1 MADQRI
7 RVLIVDDV
15 PETREN
21 LKKLLMFEHDIEVVG
36 AAATAEEG
44 VRLARDLQPDIVLLD
59 INLPGMSGIAAIER
73 IIEVAPLTQVVMMSV
88 QSDADYLRRAMLAG
102 ARDFLSKPFSAD
114 ELVATVRR
122 VYRARRPPAVLPP
135 TGPLGALAGRG
146 GAPGKVVAVY
156 SPKGGVGTTLIA
168 VNLAVALQKPERRV
182 ALVDA
187 SLPFGD
193 VGVFLNLQGP
203 RSLADLAQMEGMDA
217 EAFAEAFILSLISH
231 PSGLKV
237 LLGPPRPELAEYVTA
252 EAMRRILGQARA
264 LFDILVIDT
273 TTQPTDVTLLI
284 LDEAE
289 QIVLVVTPDVPTIKN
304 ARLFFD
310 VATQLNYPPQKIMMI
325 LNKMDRRFGITA
337 EMVEQALKHPVAAQ
351 IPWDEVAVLN
361 SINKGSPLVA
371 QRSRPIAQAI
381 LQLAGRVE
389 NALSAPQ
396 EAEEAR
402 RRVGR

>member
-7 RVLIVDDV
+7 RVLIIDDV

-21 LKKLLMFEHDIEVVG
+21 LKKLLMFEHDMEVVG
-36 AAATAEEG
+36 AATTAEEG
-44 VRLARDLQPDIVLLD
+44 IRLARDLQPDVVLLD
-59 INLPGMSGIAAIER
+59 INLPGMSGISAVEQIM
-73 IIEVAPLTQVVMMSV
+73 EVAPLAQVVMMSV

-102 ARDFLSKPFSAD
+102 ARDFLPKPFSAD

-122 VYRARRPPAVLPP
+122 VHRMRRPPSVLPP
-135 TGPLGALAGRG
+135 PGPMGPGVGRG
-146 GAPGKVVAVY
+146 GPQGKVVAVY

-182 ALVDA
+182 ALIDA

-203 RSLADLAQMEGMDA
+203 RNIADLARMDEMDP
-217 EAFAEAFILSLISH
+217 EAFTLSLLSH
-231 PSGLKV
+231 ASGLKV
-237 LLGPPRPELAEYVTA
+237 LLAPPRPELAEYVTA
-252 EAMRRILGQARA
+252 EAMKRILTMART
-264 LFDILVIDT
+264 LFDVVVVDT
-273 TTQPTDVTLLI
+273 TTQPTDTTLLI

-310 VATQLNYPPQKIMMI
+310 VITQLNYPPQKTLMI

-337 EMVEQALKHPVAAQ
+337 EMVEQALKHPVGAQ
-351 IPWDEVAVLN
+351 IPWDEVTVLN

-371 QRSRPIAQAI
+371 QRSKPIAQAM

-389 NALSAPQ
+389 ELLFAPQ
-396 EAEEAR
+396 EVEEVR
-402 RRVGR
+402 KRGGR

>member
-7 RVLIVDDV
+7 RVLIIDDV

-44 VRLARDLQPDIVLLD
+44 IRLVRDLQPDVVLLD
-59 INLPGMSGIAAIER
+59 INLPRMSGISAVEQIM
-73 IIEVAPLTQVVMMSV
+73 EVAPLTQVVMMSV

-102 ARDFLSKPFSAD
+102 ARDFLPKPFSAD

-122 VYRARRPPAVLPP
+122 VYRMRRPPPVLPP
-135 TGPLGALAGRG
+135 PGSLGPGVGRG
-146 GAPGKVVAVY
+146 AQGKVVAVY

-168 VNLAVALQKPERRV
+168 VNLAVALQKPGRRV
-182 ALVDA
+182 VLIDA

-203 RSLADLAQMEGMDA
+203 RNIADLALMGEMDP
-217 EAFAEAFILSLISH
+217 EAFTLSLVSH
-231 PSGLKV
+231 ASGLKV
-237 LLGPPRPELAEYVTA
+237 LLAPPRPELAEYVTA
-252 EAMRRILGQARA
+252 DAMKRILNMART
-264 LFDILVIDT
+264 LFDIVVIDT
-273 TTQPTDVTLLI
+273 TTQPTDTTLLI

-310 VATQLNYPPQKIMMI
+310 VITQLNYPPQKTLMI

-337 EMVEQALKHPVAAQ
+337 EMVEQALKHPVGAQ
-351 IPWDEVAVLN
+351 IPWDEVTVLN

-371 QRSRPIAQAI
+371 QRSKPIAQAI

-389 NALSAPQ
+389 EALFAPQ
-396 EAEEAR
+396 EVEEVR
-402 RRVGR
+402 KRGSR

>member
-7 RVLIVDDV
+7 RVLIIDDV

-21 LKKLLMFEHDIEVVG
+21 LKKLLMFEHDMEVVG

-44 VRLARDLQPDIVLLD
+44 IRLARDLQPDVVLLD
-59 INLPGMSGIAAIER
+59 INLPGMSGISAVEQIM
-73 IIEVAPLTQVVMMSV
+73 EVAPLTQVVMMSV

-102 ARDFLSKPFSAD
+102 ARDFLAKPFSAD

-122 VYRARRPPAVLPP
+122 VHRTRRPPPVLPP
-135 TGPLGALAGRG
+135 TGPLPGGGRG
-146 GAPGKVVAVY
+146 TQGKVVAVY

-182 ALVDA
+182 ALIDA

-193 VGVFLNLQGP
+193 IGVFLNLQGP
-203 RSLADLAQMEGMDA
+203 RSIADLARLEEIDP
-217 EAFAEAFILSLISH
+217 EAFTLSLVSH
-231 PSGLKV
+231 VSGLKV
-237 LLGPPRPELAEYVTA
+237 LLAPPRPELAEYVTA
-252 EAMRRILGQARA
+252 EAMKRILNMART
-264 LFDILVIDT
+264 LFDIVVMDT
-273 TTQPTDVTLLI
+273 TTQPTDTTLLI
-284 LDEAE
+284 LDEAD

-310 VATQLNYPPQKIMMI
+310 VITQLNYPPQKTLMI

-337 EMVEQALKHPVAAQ
+337 EMVEQALKHPVGAQ
-351 IPWDEVAVLN
+351 IPWDEITVLN
-361 SINKGSPLVA
+361 SINKGAPLVA
-371 QRSRPIAQAI
+371 QRSKPIVQAI

-389 NALSAPQ
+389 EALFAPQ
-396 EAEEAR
+396 EVEEAR
-402 RRVGR
+402 KRSGR

>member
-7 RVLIVDDV
+7 RVLIVDDI

-44 VRLARDLQPDIVLLD
+44 IRLARDLQPDIVLLD
-59 INLPGMSGIAAIER
+59 INLPGMSGIAAIEQ

-122 VYRARRPPAVLPP
+122 VHRARRPPAVLPP
-135 TGPLGALAGRG
+135 TGPLGAPGRRG

-203 RSLADLAQMEGMDA
+203 RSLADLAQMEEMDA
-217 EAFAEAFILSLISH
+217 EAFTLSLISH

-252 EAMRRILGQARA
+252 EAMRRILEQARA

-273 TTQPTDVTLLI
+273 TTQPTDATLLI

-310 VATQLNYPPQKIMMI
+310 VAAQLNYPPQKIMMI

-351 IPWDEVAVLN
+351 IPWDEVTVLN
-361 SINKGSPLVA
+361 SINKGTPLVA
-371 QRSRPIAQAI
+371 QRSKPIAQAI

-389 NALSAPQ
+389 EALFAPQ
-396 EAEEAR
+396 EVEEAR
-402 RRVGR
+402 RRGGR

>member
-7 RVLIVDDV
+7 RVLIIDDI

-36 AAATAEEG
+36 TAATAEEG
-44 VRLARDLQPDIVLLD
+44 IRLARDLQPDVVLLD
-59 INLPGMSGIAAIER
+59 INLPGMSGISAVEQIMEA
-73 IIEVAPLTQVVMMSV
+73 APLTQVVMMSV

-102 ARDFLSKPFSAD
+102 ARDFLPKPFSAD

-122 VYRARRPPAVLPP
+122 VHRMRRPPSVLPP
-135 TGPLGALAGRG
+135 TGPLPGAGRG
-146 GAPGKVVAVY
+146 AQGKVVAVY

-182 ALVDA
+182 LLIDA

-203 RSLADLAQMEGMDA
+203 RNIADLAQMDEVDP
-217 EAFAEAFILSLISH
+217 EAFTLSLLSH
-231 PSGLKV
+231 ASGLKA
-237 LLGPPRPELAEYVTA
+237 LLAPPRPELAEYVTS
-252 EAMRRILGQARA
+252 ESMKRILNMART
-264 LFDILVIDT
+264 LFDVIVVDT
-273 TTQPTDVTLLI
+273 TTQLTDTTLLI

-310 VATQLNYPPQKIMMI
+310 VITQLNYPPQKTLMI

-337 EMVEQALKHPVAAQ
+337 EMVEQALKHPVGAQ
-351 IPWDEVAVLN
+351 IPWDEVTVLN

-371 QRSRPIAQAI
+371 QRSKPIAQAI
-381 LQLAGRVE
+381 LQLAGRLEEV
-389 NALSAPQ
+389 LFAPQ
-396 EAEEAR
+396 EIEEAR
-402 RRVGR
+402 KRGGR